1 MKQKYIKEIYNLV
14 TQTESN
20 KQMSGDQLRAAI
32 EQIFLDSHREKL
44 GLSIKALVL
53 TGHRSSETLTT
64 KYYSKKA
71 GA

>member
-20 KQMSGDQLRAAI
+20 KQMSGDQLREKI
-32 EQIFLDSHREKL
+32 NLIFINNSRENL
-44 GLSIKALVL
+44 GLFNTLAL
-53 TGHRSSETLTT
+53 TGQRSSEVLA
-64 KYYSKKA
+64 KHYEKKA